1 MRLYNLN
8 SENRMNNFLPS
19 IVLRISVGL
28 FCFFLLTA
36 PFGNAAAQVAKSNKV
51 VSLQDGLKEMLQKEG
66 AKKLKKV
73 TVTVDAEQAAD
84 LLKQFGVEA
93 AGSYSIYRGLDAE
106 NEAMGSVV
114 IVNEPGKEGPLQVI
128 VAVRPD
134 GEIYDIGF
142 TIFGE
147 ERGKPAL
154 SWGYLKQY
162 LGKSHNDPIKLGRD
176 IDGVSGATWTSTSV
190 AAAVKRAVVVYETFV
205 RAGD

>member
-1 MRLYNLN
+1 MRCLT
-8 SENRMNNFLPS
+8 
-19 IVLRISVGL
+19 VGL
-28 FCFFLLTA
+28 LSMVLLTA
-36 PFGNAAAQVAKSNKV
+36 VHGDLAAQVAKSNKV

-73 TVTVDAEQAAD
+73 TVTVDAAQASD
-84 LLKQFGVEA
+84 LLTQFGVEA
-93 AGSYSIYRGLDAE
+93 SGSYSIYQGLDAE

-134 GEIYDIGF
+134 GEIYDLGF

-162 LGKSHNDPIKLGRD
+162 FGKSHNDPIKLGRD

-190 AAAVKRAVVVYETFV
+190 AAAVQRV
-205 RAGD
+205 RGALDRGQGGIIAQCE